1 MSIIKVSKSRKWK
14 PVQLLLLGLIMMM
27 LSVPLFPL
35 AHATVEDDFMTMLN
49 TERVSLGLNALAIN
63 QDLTNAAYLHSEDM
77 AVNNYFDHTSPN
89 GTTFVQ
95 RIEAAGYTNWVAL
108 GENIAEAYGDP
119 DAAVVYNL
127 WENSPGH
134 WANMI
139 GDYTDAGLG
148 VYTLNG
154 YTFYTLDLGKSY
166 SPQPTPTPTPT
177 LEPTPTPTPTPT
189 LEPTPTPTPTPTLE
203 PTPTPTPT
211 PTLEPTPTPTP
222 TPTLEPTPTPTP
234 TPTLE
239 PTPTPTPTPTL
250 EPTPSPTLT
259 PMPSPTPTL
268 TPTSTPTPPI
278 PTVAP
283 TQAPTPTPTATTTP
297 TPSIAPTQTTISS
310 ATPSPTPET
319 SSTPTAAPAQTSP
332 STSTPTPP
340 PTASPT
346 PTLTPATVKATTN
359 TGSTVDLAIS
369 GNITV
374 SQMSNITVATNQ
386 SANSTTISFALTG
399 QSGTIGFGNVTIP
412 KNAVPYG
419 AMPAVYIDNQ
429 PAQNQGFTSDNSSY
443 YVWYT
448 THFST
453 HQVTIV
459 LTTSDPPESPL
470 TTCSSTQNP
479 AASPTTFP
487 TVIPQGV
494 GTYQTIVYLI
504 ASGVVFSAI
513 IVIAAVVVLKRK

>member
-1 MSIIKVSKSRKWK
+1 MSIIKVSKSRKAK
-14 PVQLLLLGLIMMM
+14 VVQLLLLGFSLML
-27 LSVPLFPL
+27 LSVPLTTL

-49 TERVSLGLNALAIN
+49 TERVSLGLNLLAIN

-77 AVNNYFDHTSPN
+77 AVNDYFDHTSPN

-95 RIEAAGYTNWVAL
+95 RIEAAGYTNWIAL
-108 GENIAEAYGDP
+108 GENIAEAYGPP
-119 DAAVVYNL
+119 DAAVVYDL

-154 YTFYTLDLGKSY
+154 YTYYTLDLGES
-166 SPQPTPTPTPT
+166 SNPQPTPTPT
-177 LEPTPTPTPTPT
+177 LEPTPTPTPTA
-189 LEPTPTPTPTPTLE
+189 TPTATPTPTLE

-211 PTLEPTPTPTP
+211 ATP
-222 TPTLEPTPTPTP
+222 TPTLEPTPTPTL
-234 TPTLE
+234 TPI
-239 PTPTPTPTPTL
+239 
-250 EPTPSPTLT
+250 PSPTD
-259 PMPSPTPTL
+259 TL
-268 TPTSTPTPPI
+268 TPVSTSTPPI

-283 TQAPTPTPTATTTP
+283 TQAPAPTPTAAPTP
-297 TPSIAPTQTTISS
+297 TSTISPTQTPPSS
-310 ATPSPTPET
+310 AAPSQTPAT
-319 SSTPTAAPAQTSP
+319 SSTPTGALTQASP
-332 STSTPTPP
+332 SISASTPP

-346 PTLTPATVKATTN
+346 PILTPATVRATTN

-374 SQMSNITVATNQ
+374 SQMSNVAIATNQ
-386 SANSTTISFALTG
+386 SANSTTISFTVTG
-399 QSGTIGFGNVTIP
+399 QSGTTGFGNVTIP
-412 KNAVPYG
+412 KNAVLCG
-419 AMPAVYIDNQ
+419 TMPTVYIDNQ
-429 PAQNQGFTSDNSSY
+429 PAQNQGFTIDNSSY

-459 LTTSDPPESPL
+459 LTTSNPPESP
-470 TTCSSTQNP
+470 TTTGSSTENP
-479 AASPTTFP
+479 AASSTTFP

-494 GTYQTIVYLI
+494 GTYQTIIYLI
-504 ASGVVFSAI
+504 ASGAVFSAI
-513 IVIAAVVVLKRK
+513 IVIAAAVVIKRK